1 MLESIGPSVQ
11 GNEWG
16 GMEEGTYLD
25 VNICIADFWWK
36 PGGGRIELRCLGLD

>member
-25 VNICIADFWWK
+25 VNICVADFWWK
-36 PGGGRIELRCLGLD
+36 PGGGI